1 MEGWS
6 EYAKL
11 KSAYVELMQM
21 RYGLPKYTRT
31 AIDDELDR
39 MEALLQKLEAL

>member
-11 KSAYVELMQM
+11 KSAYLALMEI
-21 RYGLPKYTRT
+21 RYGLPKFPRT

-39 MEALLQKLEAL
+39 LEKLLEETYL